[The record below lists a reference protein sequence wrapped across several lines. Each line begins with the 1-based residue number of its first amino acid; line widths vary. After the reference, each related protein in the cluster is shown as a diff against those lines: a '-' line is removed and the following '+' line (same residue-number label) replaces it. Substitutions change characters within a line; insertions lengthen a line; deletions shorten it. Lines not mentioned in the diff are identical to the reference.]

1 MDRRVRR
8 PEVIPLPARL
18 RRRKIPG
25 PEAMRR
31 LELPDLPHG
40 RGRAIA
46 PLVWLALASHLRWGA
61 EQTKVWPTNARL
73 AVLIGAPLR
82 AVEYGIAMLR
92 RAGKISIT
100 YAKRGRCG
108 FGRVIELHLLGEGP
122 SPKVTI
128 PTPENMAALWR
139 RARAQRERPATVVAL
154 AIAAFALA
162 AAQHHG
168 RVGHRR
174 TIAPKLVQLRRLVGA
189 TVGETFYQRLAAL
202 EQLEIIARAGEHW
215 RHGITVFGHWV
226 RATLSKAVAHAREI
240 LPAPRMRRCVSEHQ
254 PEPWTGPPPDEYGS
268 GVWELVLE
276 AG

>member
-1 MDRRVRR
+1 MGRRVRR

-18 RRRKIPG
+18 RRRKVPG

-46 PLVWLALASHLRWGA
+46 PLIWLALASHLRWGS
-61 EQTKVWPTNARL
+61 EGTKVWPTNARL
-73 AVLIGAPLR
+73 ADLTGAPIR

-92 RAGKISIT
+92 GAGKISIT

-108 FGRVIELHLLGEGP
+108 FGRVIELHLLGEGK
-122 SPKVTI
+122 SPKVSI
-128 PTPENMAALWR
+128 PSPENMAALWR
-139 RARAQRERPATVVAL
+139 RARAERERPATVVAL
-154 AIAAFALA
+154 AVAAFALA
-162 AAQHHG
+162 AAQHQG

-174 TIAPKLVQLRRLVGA
+174 TVEPKLVRLRGLVGA
-189 TVGETFYQRLAAL
+189 SGGETFYRRLAAL

-226 RATLSKAVAHAREI
+226 RATLAKAVAVAREI
-240 LPAPRMRRCVSEHQ
+240 LPAARMRRCAAEHP
-254 PEPWTGPPPDEYGS
+254 PEPWTGPPPDEYAPG
-268 GVWELVLE
+268 GWELVLDC
-276 AG
+276 A